1 LDAAM
6 STKAE
11 RYIIP
16 NIARA
21 LKILE
26 SLAKEEKGASIS
38 ELAQKF
44 EIPVNSTF
52 RIIKSLEAYGYVEE
66 VSRRYFTTP
75 RLLSL
80 GYAGM
85 SQKGLVQNSV
95 DIMHTIRDDIN
106 ETVMLGTLVANEIVI
121 IEQFPSF
128 EFIKFTTDIGHRVPV
143 YASAPGKAILAN
155 LPVQEREG
163 ILGDLNFKRFNDN
176 TIPGKK
182 VLLDEIEKIKEEG
195 YAVDNGE
202 EITGIICVAAPI
214 LDYRQYPV
222 ASIWVTGPDFRMKA
236 KGIDH
241 IGSTVAGFAGQVS
254 RRFGFDQPDNKI
266 IL

>member
-1 LDAAM
+1 M
-6 STKAE
+6 SIKAE

-26 SLAKEEKGASIS
+26 SLAREENGSSIS

-66 VSRRYFTTP
+66 DNRRYCTTP
-75 RLLSL
+75 RLLYL

-85 SQKGLVQNSV
+85 SRKGLVQNSV
-95 DIMHTIRDDIN
+95 DLMHSLRDDIN
-106 ETVMLGTLVANEIVI
+106 ETVMLGTLVSNQIVI

-143 YASAPGKAILAN
+143 YASAPGKAILSN
-155 LPVQEREG
+155 LPESEREG
-163 ILGDLNFKRFNDN
+163 ILGELNFKRFNDN

-182 VLLDEIEKIKEEG
+182 ILLEEIEKTLEDG

-202 EITGIICVAAPI
+202 EITGIICVAAPV
-214 LDYRQYPV
+214 LDYRGYPV
-222 ASIWVTGPDFRMKA
+222 ASIWLTGPDFRMKK
-236 KGIDH
+236 KGLSH
-241 IGSTVAGFAGQVS
+241 IGSTVADYAGQIS
-254 RRFGFDQPDNKI
+254 RRLGFDAPEKT
-266 IL
+266 

>member
-1 LDAAM
+1 METAM
-6 STKAE
+6 SVKAE

-26 SLAKEEKGASIS
+26 SLAREEKGASIS
-38 ELAQKF
+38 ELAHRF

-66 VSRRYFTTP
+66 ENRRYFTTP
-75 RLLSL
+75 RLLYL

-95 DIMHTIRDDIN
+95 DLMHALRDDIN
-106 ETVMLGTLVANEIVI
+106 ETVMLGTLVSNEIVI
-121 IEQFPSF
+121 IEQLPSF

-155 LPVQEREG
+155 LPEQEQEA
-163 ILGDLNFKRFNDN
+163 ILSHINFKRFNDN

-182 VLLDEIEKIKEEG
+182 VMQEEIEKIG
-195 YAVDNGE
+195 QDGFSVDNGE
-202 EITGIICVAAPI
+202 EVTGIICVAAPI
-214 LDYRQYPV
+214 LDYRHYPV

-236 KGIDH
+236 KGLQH
-241 IGSTVAGFAGQVS
+241 IGTTVADFSAQIS
-254 RRFGFDQPDNKI
+254 KRFGLDQPG
-266 IL
+266 

>member
-1 LDAAM
+1 M

-26 SLAKEEKGASIS
+26 SLAREENGASIS

-66 VSRRYFTTP
+66 VNRRYVTTP
-75 RLLSL
+75 RLLYL

-85 SQKGLVQNSV
+85 SRKGLVENSV
-95 DIMHTIRDDIN
+95 DLMHALRDDIN
-106 ETVMLGTLVANEIVI
+106 ETVMLGTLVSNQIVI

-155 LPVQEREG
+155 LPEGERDG
-163 ILGDLNFKRFNDN
+163 ILNHLNFKRFNDN

-182 VLLDEIEKIKEEG
+182 VLLEEVDRTLEDG
-195 YAVDNGE
+195 YAIDNGE

-222 ASIWVTGPDFRMKA
+222 ASIWLTGPDFRMKE
-236 KGIDH
+236 KGLEH
-241 IGSTVAGFAGQVS
+241 IGATVAAFAGKIS
-254 RRFGFDQPDNKI
+254 RRFGFDRPGKS
-266 IL
+266 